1 MKAGPMSLTSGRPQ
15 MRTLFLESVVAVV
28 LVALATPVAAHQA
41 TAEIRGRVVDQNGGV
56 LPGVVIVLTNEDTG
70 VFRETSSGADG
81 SYSASQHAFLAVA
94 TLAALRSDQFELESS
109 IAFSSTRDDP
119 TGQLLL
125 ASEIYLTSADFT
137 NSRRL
142 TSNTAGDI
150 FPSLSPDGTKV
161 VFESNRN
168 RTKGEPLNTSDLFVM
183 NTDGT
188 EQTPLVRGSS
198 ATWAPDSKTIAFHAS
213 ASGIGQPINN
223 LPGAPASDSDIFVVN
238 VADVLTGAAE
248 PKNLTHDGSLWIDED
263 ADWSPV
269 LPVNEQ
275 LAQKIVFVRKRPA
288 DTDNTRPATTAEIFV
303 MNADGTGLTSLTSNA
318 IEERAPAWS
327 PDGKRLLFMCRI
339 GPPGSPTSTTPT
351 FEICV
356 MNADGPYGAEDWVRL
371 TDNAV
376 GDLTPS
382 WSPDGRRIVFHRQ
395 VAVGQGGV
403 QLWSINSTLNP
414 DGTLP
419 VPVQLTTPPG
429 VNGYANWGEVRR
441 RQAR

>member
-1 MKAGPMSLTSGRPQ
+1 

-28 LVALATPVAAHQA
+28 LAAPATPVAAQQA

-56 LPGVVIVLTNEDTG
+56 LP
-70 VFRETSSGADG
+70 
-81 SYSASQHAFLAVA
+81 
-94 TLAALRSDQFELESS
+94 QFELEST

-125 ASEIYLTSADFT
+125 ASEIYLTSADFA

-168 RTKGEPLNTSDLFVM
+168 RTEGEPLNTSDLFVM

-238 VADVLTGAAE
+238 VDDVLTGAAE
-248 PKNLTHDGSLWIDED
+248 PKNFTHDGSLWIDED

-275 LAQKIVFVRKRPA
+275 LVQKIVFVRKRPT

-303 MNADGTGLTSLTSNA
+303 MNADGTGLTSLTSNT

-339 GPPGSPTSTTPT
+339 GLPTSTTPT

-382 WSPDGRRIVFHRQ
+382 WSPDGRRIVFHRS